1 MLSTA
6 DLDQVIDLR
15 ATTEKQNK
23 IEAIELEAL
32 QALQTSVASA
42 SSPELAQSLR
52 PEIEGL
58 TRSGLVSVRS
68 QAQAV
73 LKNLPASP

>member
-1 MLSTA
+1 MLTTA
-6 DLDQVIDLR
+6 DLDR
-15 ATTEKQNK
+15 ALEISSPSEKQNK

-32 QALQTSVASA
+32 QALH
-42 SSPELAQSLR
+42 SSLLRGPAELAGDLR
-52 PEIEGL
+52 PEVEAL

-73 LKNLPASP
+73 LQKLQSGG